1 MVVERDE
8 ERIKARPKKYQYL
21 RIECY
26 RQRAAIEVGEKL
38 EEGGIIESRQK
49 RTSRMREW
57 SVLLNVPEISSKEWT
72 K

>member
-49 RTSRMREW
+49 RTSRMME
-57 SVLLNVPEISSKEWT
+57 
-72 K
+72 